1 MANAARPQNVC
12 PIPLAIVA
20 PIPVA
25 YNIEQFIIASVIIFF
40 LVLPPMLSP
49 AKSASLL
56 RTEVGRFWHKKE
68 RGVLIMKCA
77 IILLRLLLRKIVR

>member
-40 LVLPPMLSP
+40 LVLG
-49 AKSASLL
+49 
-56 RTEVGRFWHKKE
+56 GRPSRGAFKLVDI
-68 RGVLIMKCA
+68 RGVS
-77 IILLRLLLRKIVR
+77 